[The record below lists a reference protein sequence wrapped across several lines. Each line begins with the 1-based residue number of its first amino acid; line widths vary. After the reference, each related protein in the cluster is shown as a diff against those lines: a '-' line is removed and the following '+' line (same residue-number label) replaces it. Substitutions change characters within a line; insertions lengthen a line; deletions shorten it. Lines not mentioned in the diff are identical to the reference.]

1 MAAQGETSLEQ
12 TVNRLLEH
20 LDAMD
25 LDGLGA
31 MLDDAVQ
38 GIDEIARKWTRGR
51 PAIERY
57 FTQLK
62 ETVSEV
68 RSRMSDVQE
77 YTWGDAGL
85 VTFVLDQT
93 YTLNG
98 HHAEHLRSGDDR
110 LSTPRQRMED
120 RADPRRA
127 APRGGLSRRRA
138 RVTGVLKRSRLVVS
152 PFAIRRPSIG
162 NTRVERTT
170 RNSTKRPKASP
181 VSFDSSE
188 HDSEAPAPPWAR
200 RTSRT

>member
-98 HHAEHLRSGDDR
+98 HHQSI
-110 LSTPRQRMED
+110 S
-120 RADPRRA
+120 
-127 APRGGLSRRRA
+127 APATIVFRRR
-138 RVTGVLKRSRLVVS
+138 GSEWKIVLIHAVPL
-152 PFAIRRPSIG
+152 P
-162 NTRVERTT
+162 E
-170 RNSTKRPKASP
+170 
-181 VSFDSSE
+181 
-188 HDSEAPAPPWAR
+188 EA
-200 RTSRT
+200 